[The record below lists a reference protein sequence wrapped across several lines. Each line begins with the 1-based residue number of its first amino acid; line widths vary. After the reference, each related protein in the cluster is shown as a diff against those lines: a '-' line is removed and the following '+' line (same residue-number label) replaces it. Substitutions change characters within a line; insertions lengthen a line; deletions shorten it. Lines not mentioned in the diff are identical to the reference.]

1 MDVPTTEEPLPI
13 SCSNQACIAATSI
26 AAVLCS
32 LTFFFVGAIS
42 GGLGVLWITIR
53 RQKRVIEN
61 DHQLP
66 SDPVY
71 EDPLESAMQ
80 TMKTTILSSLT
91 DHEASE
97 FHVEWKQMLPMDM
110 YLIR

>member
-1 MDVPTTEEPLPI
+1 MDAPTTEEPLPI

-42 GGLGVLWITIR
+42 GGLGILWITIR
-53 RQKRVIEN
+53 RQKRVKN

-71 EDPLESAMQ
+71 EDPLESA
-80 TMKTTILSSLT
+80 TPKMKTTISSLT

-97 FHVEWKQMLPMDM
+97 FHVKMETNTAYGHVP
-110 YLIR
+110 Y